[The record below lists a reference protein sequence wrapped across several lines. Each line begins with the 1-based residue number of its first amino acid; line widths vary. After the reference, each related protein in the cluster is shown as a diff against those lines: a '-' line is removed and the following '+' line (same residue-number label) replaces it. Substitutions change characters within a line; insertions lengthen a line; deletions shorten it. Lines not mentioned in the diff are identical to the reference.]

1 MDANMKLIATAS
13 AILVSLSII
22 AVVWFNQAA
31 PVSPAS
37 LAALNDVERQAFRD
51 QVRAYLMESP
61 EVLLEAIAVLEQRQQ
76 QNQSA
81 NDSELVASNAE
92 ALFDDGY
99 SFVGGNPQGDVTMV
113 EFLDYRCTFCRRSHP
128 EVAELILADG
138 NIRYIVKEFPVLGD
152 QSVLASRF
160 AISVLI
166 NAGPSTYAEMLDTLM
181 TFRGSFT
188 QAALKRLSDDM
199 GLDTAV
205 IMAGMDA
212 EPVTTMIDQNRAL
225 AQRMQINGTPG
236 FIMGDQVIRGYMP
249 LGDMQQIVAQIRG
262 S

>member
-1 MDANMKLIATAS
+1 MKLVAAAS
-13 AILVSLSII
+13 AILVSLAII
-22 AVVWFNQAA
+22 AVVFFNQAG
-31 PVSPAS
+31 PLPATS
-37 LAALNDVERQAFRD
+37 LTRLDDVERQAFRD

-76 QNQSA
+76 QNQSSS
-81 NDSELVASNAE
+81 DSDLVASNAE

-99 SFVGGNPQGDVTMV
+99 SFVGGNPDGDVTMV

-138 NIRYIVKEFPVLGD
+138 NIRYIVKEYPILGD

-160 AISVLI
+160 AISVLM
-166 NAGPSTYAEMLDTLM
+166 NAGPSSYAIMLDTLM

-188 QAALKRLSDDM
+188 KAALERLSDDM

-205 IMAGMDA
+205 IMAGMNDD
-212 EPVTTMIDQNRAL
+212 PVTTMINRNRAL

-236 FIMGDQVIRGYMP
+236 FIMGDQVIRGYVP

>member
-1 MDANMKLIATAS
+1 MKLIAAAS
-13 AILVSLSII
+13 AILVSLAII
-22 AVVWFNQAA
+22 AVVWFNQAEL
-31 PVSPAS
+31 VTPAS
-37 LAALNDVERQAFRD
+37 LAALNDSERQAFRD

-76 QNQSA
+76 QNQTAS
-81 NDSELVASNAE
+81 DSDLVASNAE

-99 SFVGGNPQGDVTMV
+99 SFVGGNPDGDVTMV

-138 NIRYIVKEFPVLGD
+138 NIRYIVKEYPILGD

-160 AISVLI
+160 AISVLM
-166 NAGPSTYAEMLDTLM
+166 NAGPSSYAIMLDTLM

-188 QAALKRLSDDM
+188 RAALERLSDDM

-205 IMAGMDA
+205 IMAGMNDD
-212 EPVTTMIDQNRAL
+212 PVTTMINRNRAL

-236 FIMGDQVIRGYMP
+236 FIMGDQVIRGYVP

>member
-1 MDANMKLIATAS
+1 MKLIAAAS
-13 AILVSLSII
+13 AILVSFAII
-22 AVVWFNQAA
+22 AVVWFNQAE
-31 PVSPAS
+31 PTPTTN
-37 LAALNDVERQAFRD
+37 LTALNDLERQGFRD
-51 QVRAYLMESP
+51 EVRAYLLENP
-61 EVLLEAIAVLEQRQQ
+61 EVLMEAIAVLERRQQ

-81 NDSELVASNAE
+81 NDSELVASNAD
-92 ALFDDGY
+92 ALFNDGY
-99 SFVGGNPQGDVTMV
+99 SFVGGNPDGDVTMV

-128 EVAELILADG
+128 EVTELIVADG

-166 NAGPSTYAEMLDTLM
+166 NAGPSSYADMLDTLM

-205 IMAGMDA
+205 IMAGMNA
-212 EPVTTMIDQNRAL
+212 EPVTTMITQNRAL

-236 FIMGDQVIRGYMP
+236 FIMGDQVIRGYVP
-249 LGDMQQIVAQIRG
+249 LGDMQQIVAAMRG